1 MRILLTNDDSHDSP
15 LFLLAIQILKE
26 LGELEI
32 VVPAEEQSWKGK
44 AMTRFGELYTDR
56 IDLHG
61 TPAWSVSGTP
71 ADCVNLAIYNLLDT
85 PPDIVV
91 SGINIGHNTGLSF
104 FMASG
109 TLGACFEANI
119 AGIPAIALSQGMT
132 REDHRA
138 WYSERAFPPDSLTR
152 LEDQVRKLLPA
163 IWTSYVATLSEPI
176 TWSFNIPDQCRTMDL
191 VETRMGRTYYGQCFS
206 RRGDQYYHNLQP
218 FRIDD
223 APDTDQAVVFGGN
236 VSATRIDIREIGQ
249 G

>member
-15 LFLLAIQILKE
+15 LFLLAIEILKK

-44 AMTRFGELYTDR
+44 SMTRFGMLYTDR

-71 ADCVNLAIYNLLDT
+71 ADCVNLAVYNLLPA

-91 SGINIGHNTGLSF
+91 SGINIGHNTGLGF

-138 WYSERAFPPDSLTR
+138 WYSERSFPAASLALLDEQIR
-152 LEDQVRKLLPA
+152 ALLPG
-163 IWTSYVATLSEPI
+163 IWASYVTTLNEPV
-176 TWSFNIPDQCRTMDL
+176 TWSFNIPHQCQNL
-191 VETRMGRTYYGQCFS
+191 NPVETRLGRTFYGQCFS
-206 RRGDQYYHNLQP
+206 QRGDQYYHDLQP

-223 APDTDQAVVFGGN
+223 HPDTDQAVVFGGS